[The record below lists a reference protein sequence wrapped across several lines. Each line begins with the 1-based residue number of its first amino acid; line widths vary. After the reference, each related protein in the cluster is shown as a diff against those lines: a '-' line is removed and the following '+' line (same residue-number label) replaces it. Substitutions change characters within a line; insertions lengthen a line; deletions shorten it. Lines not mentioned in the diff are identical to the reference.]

1 MMVVLSD
8 HSDESETML
17 TQSVPE
23 PFHVA
28 PLLSVIILPYSH
40 CTWTRL
46 CLFVYC
52 DYECTLQCTVQYSV
66 LYSSVYCTVLLSS

>member
-40 CTWTRL
+40 CT
-46 CLFVYC
+46 V
-52 DYECTLQCTVQYSV
+52 DPSV
-66 LYSSVYCTVLLSS
+66 PVCIL